1 MQKSFLPPIRRGGK
15 PAIYPQMIRDL
26 KVGQYIKLK
35 SPKEQ
40 IGCYKAALRMG
51 KFAAIRTVDTDDLR
65 VYIISKSEYKK
76 LRGRWRTK

>member
-26 KVGQYIKLK
+26 KVGQYIGNLK

-51 KFAAIRTVDTDDLR
+51 KYAAIRTVDGDRR
-65 VYIISKSEYKK
+65 VYIISRSEFQK
-76 LRGRWRTK
+76 LRRRK

>member
-15 PAIYPQMIRDL
+15 PAIYPQMVREL
-26 KVGQYIKLK
+26 KVGQYIGNLK

-51 KFAAIRTVDTDDLR
+51 KFAAIRTVDDDLR

-76 LRGRWRTK
+76 LRGM